1 MIKEIDG
8 IAVKTEEELSEG
20 ELLSYVQR
28 GREKY
33 GRALISV
40 EVKIDGEYAN
50 VCYHTKKVPFDRIRR
65 ITGYLVGTMDKWNDG
80 KRAEEHD
87 RVKHR
92 MDKHEN
98 DNR

>member
-8 IAVKTEEELSEG
+8 IEVKTEEELSEG
-20 ELLSYVQR
+20 ELLSYIQR

-40 EVKIDGEYAN
+40 EVKIEGEYAN
-50 VCYHTKKVPFDRIRR
+50 VCYHTKKVLFDRIRR

-87 RVKHR
+87 RVKHG

>member
-8 IAVKTEEELSEG
+8 IAVKIEEELSDG

-28 GREKY
+28 GLEKY

-65 ITGYLVGTMDKWNDG
+65 ITG
-80 KRAEEHD
+80 
-87 RVKHR
+87 
-92 MDKHEN
+92 
-98 DNR
+98 